1 MEYVGEHLMPG
12 KLGQFFVVLSF
23 AASLVAS
30 IAYFKS
36 SNAKGLTESASWKRM
51 GRLAFLLNAVSVFVV
66 FATIYYIIHKHYF
79 EYNFAWEHSS
89 KSLDPKYMLSCIW
102 EAQEG

>member
-23 AASLVAS
+23 AGSLVATL
-30 IAYFKS
+30 AYYQMAS
-36 SNAKGLTESASWKRM
+36 ARSLIEAASWRKMARI
-51 GRLAFLLNAVSVFVV
+51 AFFINTLSVFTV
-66 FATIYYIIHKHYF
+66 FATIFYIVKNHYF

-89 KSLDPKYMLSCIW
+89 RNLDPKYMLSCI
-102 EAQEG
+102 